1 MSYSKILSTL
11 IACGLSIAAVATTP
25 VRRTLTYTAPDG
37 TQQHVNMWSNGR
49 YAVYTLDNGTPVV
62 RCADGQFRPAT
73 IQSGRIVPSTVA
85 TSATAAQ
92 VAATLAETYPPLPL
106 LSQRTARLTTLTNNG
121 LGTYGVSAGGVVP
134 SIGNPRIP
142 VVMVEYADISFQ
154 ETTTTE
160 KVNRFLNEKGYADET
175 GSRGSVR
182 DYFTAQS
189 NGMFTPQ
196 FDIVARVK
204 VDNGYAHYGADGT
217 DGEIDP
223 NVQELA
229 IEAVNKLYKQGASL
243 SAYADNGTVPLV
255 AIMYA
260 GPGEHALS
268 SSDAADH
275 LWGALHKKPFQTD
288 DKALTVS
295 SFIVFDEVIRHQA
308 KQNGEVVTVEDFDGV
323 GLLCHE
329 FSHALGLPDFYY
341 TGDDAAISD
350 TLKTMDWWS
359 VMDAGEF
366 FYNGYAPIGYNAFE
380 RSALGWLNVKEL
392 TQPQSV
398 SLYAFG
404 QEDRGA
410 TAYVVRNEECPT
422 EFYLFENRQP
432 DTWFYKGLGRG
443 MLVTHV
449 DYDENVWK
457 RNTVN
462 NDPAH
467 PRFTYVPAD
476 NMKDGSNTQNATLA
490 QLLAGYKGDLFPGTS
505 GVTSL
510 TDDTT
515 PAATLFNGTKKYLSR
530 PLYNIAMG
538 EDSVVTF
545 SFMTKNTDAIHSATT
560 NDDNASTAPTEYF
573 TLAGQRLASLR
584 GAQPGIYLKRKGKNT
599 EKVIVK

>member
-1 MSYSKILSTL
+1 MSYPKLLSTL
-11 IACGLSIAAVATTP
+11 LACGLSLAAAATTP

-37 TQQHVNMWSNGR
+37 TTQTVKMWANGR
-49 YAVYTLDNGTPVV
+49 YAVYTLSDGTPVV

-73 IQSGRIVPSTVA
+73 IKNGRVISSVVSSSF
-85 TSATAAQ
+85 SAAE

-106 LSQRTARLTTLTNNG
+106 QPQRSARLTTLTNNG
-121 LGTYGVSAGGVVP
+121 LGTYGVSAGGEIP
-134 SIGNPRIP
+134 SIGAPRIP
-142 VVMVEYADISFQ
+142 VVMVEYADLSFQ
-154 ETTTTE
+154 TATTTE
-160 KVNRFLNEKGYADET
+160 KVDRFLNEKGYADES

-204 VDNGYAHYGADGT
+204 VDKGYAHYGADGT

-223 NVQELA
+223 NVQELVR
-229 IEAVNKLYKQGASL
+229 EAVSKLYQQGKTL

-255 AIMYA
+255 AVMYA
-260 GPGEHALS
+260 GPGEQALS

-275 LWGALHKKPFQTD
+275 LWGALHRQPFQTD
-288 DKALTVS
+288 DNALTVG

-308 KQNGEVVTVEDFDGV
+308 MQNGEVVTVEDFDGV
-323 GLLCHE
+323 GLFCHE

-341 TGDDAAISD
+341 TGNDAAVSD

-359 VMDAGEF
+359 IMDAGEF

-380 RSALGWLNVKEL
+380 RSALGWLDVKEL
-392 TQPQSV
+392 TEPQAA

-404 QEDRGA
+404 KEDRGA

-432 DTWFYKGLGRG
+432 DTWFYKGYGRG

-449 DYDENVWK
+449 DYDADVW
-457 RNTVN
+457 RSNTVN

-467 PRFTYVPAD
+467 QRFTYVPAD
-476 NMKDGSNTQNATLA
+476 NGKNGTDTQATSLSS
-490 QLLAGYKGDLFPGTS
+490 LLALYKGDLFPGTT
-505 GVTSL
+505 GATSF
-510 TDDTT
+510 TDDTA
-515 PAATLFNGTKKYLSR
+515 PAATLFNGTKKHLSR
-530 PLYNIAMG
+530 PLYRIAMS
-538 EDSVVTF
+538 EDSVITF
-545 SFMTKNTDAIHSATT
+545 AFIDENIDGIHSATT
-560 NDDNASTAPTEYF
+560 DSTSGLPAAYF
-573 TLAGQRLASLR
+573 TLSGQRMSTLS
-584 GAQPGIYLKRKGKNT
+584 GALPGVYLVRKGKRT

>member
-1 MSYSKILSTL
+1 MTHSKILSTL
-11 IACGLSIAAVATTP
+11 IVCGLSITAMATTP
-25 VRRTLTYTAPDG
+25 VRRTLTYTAPNG
-37 TQQHVNMWSNGR
+37 TQQHVNMWANGR
-49 YAVYTLDNGTPVV
+49 YAVYTLEDGTPVV

-73 IQSGRIVPSTVA
+73 IQSGRIVPSPI
-85 TSATAAQ
+85 SSSTAAEI
-92 VAATLAETYPPLPL
+92 ATTLAEAYPPTPL
-106 LSQRTARLTTLTNNG
+106 LPERTTRLTTLTNNG

-134 SIGNPRIP
+134 SIGSPRIP
-142 VVMVEYADISFQ
+142 VVMVEYADLSFQ

-182 DYFTAQS
+182 DYFTEQS

-204 VDNGYAHYGADGT
+204 VSKGYAHYGADGT

-223 NVQELA
+223 NVQQLA
-229 IEAVNKLYKQGASL
+229 IEAVSKLYEQGSSL

-260 GPGEHALS
+260 GPGEQALS

-275 LWGALHKKPFQTD
+275 LWGALHRKPFQTD
-288 DKALTVS
+288 DKALTVG

-308 KQNGEVVTVEDFDGV
+308 MQNGEVVTVEDFDGV
-323 GLLCHE
+323 GLFCHE

-341 TGDDAAISD
+341 TGNDAAISD

-359 VMDAGEF
+359 IMDAGEF

-392 TQPQSV
+392 TQPQAV

-422 EFYLFENRQP
+422 EFYLLENRQP
-432 DTWFYKGLGRG
+432 ATWFYKGCGRG

-457 RNTVN
+457 KNIVN

-467 PRFTYVPAD
+467 QRFTYVPAD
-476 NMKDGSNTQNATLA
+476 NVKDGTNTQTATLA
-490 QLLAGYKGDLFPGTS
+490 QRLAGYKGDLFPGTS

-530 PLYNIAMG
+530 PLYHIAMG

-545 SFMTKNTDAIHSATT
+545 SFMKENIDAVHSATT
-560 NDDNASTAPTEYF
+560 DNVDAPTAYF
-573 TLAGQRLASLR
+573 TLSGQRLSTLN
-584 GAQPGIYLKRKGKNT
+584 GAQPGIYLKRKGKHT